1 MKFNRQYI
9 IFIIVFIL
17 LIISIIYRV
26 KNPFIQEEVET
37 LTYTGK
43 AKKEINLKYNKS
55 KPKQRQPDTLV
66 SRFLNKSEFSG
77 EIIKDLFSLYHSPED
92 LQEEIEIEISVE
104 KITQEEIVEYVVI
117 KDDPVSSISKDLLS
131 YRFCGTY
138 KSEGR
143 RSIFLVRDKQV
154 LVASTGDR
162 IYGKYLIE
170 EIQDNYIRIK
180 ALDLNETIHI
190 DMREFNNE

>member
-9 IFIIVFIL
+9 IFFIVFIL
-17 LIISIIYRV
+17 LIISVIYRV
-26 KNPFIQEEVET
+26 NNPFIQEEVDT

-43 AKKEINLKYNKS
+43 KQDVISLEHNRKEPGQMQS
-55 KPKQRQPDTLV
+55 DTLV
-66 SRFLNKSEFSG
+66 SKFLNRSKFSG
-77 EIIKDLFSLYHSPED
+77 EIIKDLFSLYHSSGD
-92 LQEEIEIEISVE
+92 LKEKMDMEVPIG
-104 KITQEEIVEYVVI
+104 KITQEESILDKEFI
-117 KDDPVSSISKDLLS
+117 DDPVLKISKDLLS

-138 KSEGR
+138 KSEGQR
-143 RSIFLVRDKQV
+143 AVFLLRDKLV
-154 LVASTGDR
+154 LVASAGDR

>member
-1 MKFNRQYI
+1 MKFNKQYI
-9 IFIIVFIL
+9 IFIVVFIL
-17 LIISIIYRV
+17 LIISVIYRV
-26 KNPFIQEEVET
+26 KNPFIQEEVDT

-43 AKKEINLKYNKS
+43 VKGESSLEYNRN
-55 KPKQRQPDTLV
+55 KPMQSQPDTLV

-77 EIIKDLFSLYHSPED
+77 KIIKDLFSLYHSPED
-92 LQEEIEIEISVE
+92 LQKKIEIESPVE
-104 KITQEEIVEYVVI
+104 KITQEEIIEYVEI
-117 KDDPVSSISKDLLS
+117 KDDPVSKISKDLLS

-143 RSIFLVRDKQV
+143 RSVFLVRNKQV